1 MSTSEA
7 RLERM
12 EKLVRFPKFRQMF
25 MNVSFWWFCENRQD
39 RDRTIVIQISGNSFC
54 FKERNYFSSL
64 ECGWKNILL
73 YAYVSVSAIL
83 GRAFF

>member
-64 ECGWKNILL
+64 ECGWKNIPL
-73 YAYVSVSAIL
+73 YAYVSVSAI
-83 GRAFF
+83 